1 MAPMACDITN
11 RQKKGYFSALART
24 KASSAHAIQWTG
36 LSYAGA
42 SRGWSR
48 AVINSRASSGSCGGV
63 AVHRGLLYAAL
74 LDPGYNL
81 YTEETV
87 MKITMNIECPPEEVR
102 RFAGLL
108 DVTVLQEEMMEG
120 FGVKMRESL
129 EATDPEHQ

>member
-1 MAPMACDITN
+1 
-11 RQKKGYFSALART
+11 
-24 KASSAHAIQWTG
+24 
-36 LSYAGA
+36 
-42 SRGWSR
+42 
-48 AVINSRASSGSCGGV
+48 
-63 AVHRGLLYAAL
+63 
-74 LDPGYNL
+74 
-81 YTEETV
+81 